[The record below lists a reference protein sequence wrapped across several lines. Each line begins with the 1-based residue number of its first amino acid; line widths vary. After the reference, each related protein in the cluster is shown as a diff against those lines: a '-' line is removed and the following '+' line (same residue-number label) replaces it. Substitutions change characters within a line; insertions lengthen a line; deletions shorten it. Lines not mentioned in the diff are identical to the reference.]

1 MLKKLDK
8 FLCCIGDVSYVG
20 IGATI
25 IYCGVKISKW
35 AFNELE
41 NEFKSWDQRLS
52 ANSIGSFLFREIY
65 NMYYERINT
74 YFKEVLLWR
83 KILFI

>member
-8 FLCCIGDVSYVG
+8 FLCCIGDVAYVG

-41 NEFKSWDQRLS
+41 NEFKS
-52 ANSIGSFLFREIY
+52 
-65 NMYYERINT
+65 
-74 YFKEVLLWR
+74 
-83 KILFI
+83 

>member
-8 FLCCIGDVSYVG
+8 FLRCMGDMSYAG

-41 NEFKSWDQRLS
+41 NDFKS
-52 ANSIGSFLFREIY
+52 
-65 NMYYERINT
+65 
-74 YFKEVLLWR
+74 
-83 KILFI
+83 